1 MPVWNDK
8 QSLQKAGDRMRQGSS
23 DTFCGKAVSKDKI
36 SEIIEIVA
44 TCQGLSRAE
53 LANTVCELFS
63 WKRPSGALK
72 TVECRPFLESLD
84 AQGIIRLPGR
94 SKQGRPKN
102 AKTKIR
108 KTKQAATQRPITGQ
122 LSELSPVLL
131 RRVKTIGQR
140 QLWYDYIDRYHY
152 LGYQLPFGTQ
162 LRYFIEAGKEP
173 YHVLGCMQ
181 FSSPAWKMA
190 PRDNWI
196 EWNDEQRRHNLQKI
210 INNSRFLIFPWVKVK
225 NLASSVLALAA
236 KTVPD
241 DWRRCYGYRPVLLE
255 TLVDQR
261 RFKGTCY
268 KAANWVHVGT
278 TTGRGRM
285 DRENAR
291 HGMAPKEI
299 YMYPL
304 TARFRQELLSL

>member
-1 MPVWNDK
+1 MQQISPEV
-8 QSLQKAGDRMRQGSS
+8 
-23 DTFCGKAVSKDKI
+23 FCGRRFRSDELTQLA
-36 SEIIEIVA
+36 EIIKS
-44 TCQGLSRAE
+44 CCGLSRTE
-53 LANTVCELFS
+53 LANTVCELFNC
-63 WKRPSGALK
+63 KRSSGRLK
-72 TVECRPFLESLD
+72 TVECRQFLEYLD
-84 AQGIIRLPGR
+84 SKGVLDLPDR
-94 SKQGRPKN
+94 KKGRPKGV
-102 AKTKIR
+102 KTKVKR
-108 KTKQAATQRPITGQ
+108 TDKGQAQEIISGKVKEFCPLILSRVTSKRQRD
-122 LSELSPVLL
+122 
-131 RRVKTIGQR
+131 
-140 QLWYDYIDRYHY
+140 LWYEYVDRYHY
-152 LGYQLPFGTQ
+152 LGYQLPFGAQ

-196 EWNDEQRRHNLQKI
+196 QWNDEQRKRNLQKI

-241 DWRRCYGYRPVLLE
+241 DWRRCYGYRPALLE
-255 TLVDQR
+255 TLVDQK

-278 TTGRGRM
+278 TSGRGRM

-304 TARFRQELLSL
+304 AARFRQELLAL